1 MTAHLEIVNDRL
13 LHGFTFAESAYMA
26 TRALSWTTVVVGD
39 PLYRPFASWL
49 QLDPKRSERS
59 RNNWEQYRDFALKN
73 TGADPVDYFN
83 LARKAASR
91 ANNGSMI
98 EDLGL
103 IEKESGE
110 FDDAISCLRQARTI
124 YKGHGDLLRTA
135 LEQADTLREAG
146 KTEEALSLIKGLLR
160 DTPAG
165 PAAVLLQKVADEIH
179 PPAPTPTPSP
189 TAVPR

>member
-26 TRALSWTTVVVGD
+26 TRALSWMTVVVGD

-110 FDDAISCLRQARTI
+110 FDDARSARREKQRKLLVLSRVCSGTHRRDRRRSFCRKSRMKFILRPRRPRRARPR
-124 YKGHGDLLRTA
+124 YHARSRFVRL
-135 LEQADTLREAG
+135 
-146 KTEEALSLIKGLLR
+146 
-160 DTPAG
+160 
-165 PAAVLLQKVADEIH
+165 AAVQR
-179 PPAPTPTPSP
+179 S
-189 TAVPR
+189 TASRPLM